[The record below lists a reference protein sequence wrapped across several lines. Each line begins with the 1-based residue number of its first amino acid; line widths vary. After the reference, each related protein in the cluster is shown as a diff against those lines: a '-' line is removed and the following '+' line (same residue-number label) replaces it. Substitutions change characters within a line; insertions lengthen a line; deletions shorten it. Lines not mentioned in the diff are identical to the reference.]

1 MSTTTHSESLP
12 APADSL
18 LFSRYRFPH
27 LELPNRIWLPAMV
40 TWLGTEEG
48 TVTEDIR
55 QRYLRYALG
64 EPGMIVM
71 EATGIHEV
79 SSGPLLRVSHNRFIP
94 GLRRLVDQVHQVS
107 PSKVSIQ
114 IIHFLRVAT
123 RNPTR
128 YLARLA
134 AQDPKKYAGMESLS
148 ESDLEQRLSPRQ
160 WREYSHGYRQLVED
174 LNRDEVQALPS
185 LFAAAAGRV
194 RQAGFDAVELHFA
207 HAYTMASFLS
217 RNNGRQDEY
226 GGQSLE
232 NRARLPLEIIRAVR
246 REVGDDFTVG
256 CRFLGREDIAGG
268 SELEDACYFAVRF
281 AEAGLDFLS
290 MSRGGKFED
299 AKQPKVGQAVY
310 PYTGYSGQMCM
321 PPGEYPAAYN
331 HPLARTIKISLQGAG
346 YATPLVTCGRIQTY
360 ELAESILQKGEADMI
375 GMARQLLADPDWPK
389 KIRDG
394 RGRVVYCDYRNVCEA
409 LDRNHL
415 PVRCKLWLHQPRG
428 QMHPPVTD
436 YATDRSR
443 TPVPLDGRQKTASRQ
458 KTVPGKESE

>member
-1 MSTTTHSESLP
+1 MSTPTE
-12 APADSL
+12 SL
-18 LFSRYRFPH
+18 LFRPFRFPH
-27 LELPNRIWLPAMV
+27 LELPNRVWLPAMV
-40 TWLGTEEG
+40 TWLGTVEG
-48 TVTEDIR
+48 TLTEDIR
-55 QRYLRYALG
+55 KRYLRFARG

-71 EATGIHEV
+71 EATGVHEV
-79 SSGPLLRVSHNRFIP
+79 SSGPLLRVSHDRFIP
-94 GLRRLVDQVHQVS
+94 GLRSLVDEIHHTS
-107 PSKVSIQ
+107 PSKVAIQ

-123 RNPTR
+123 RNPAG

-134 AQDPKKYAGMESLS
+134 ARDPKQYAGIEKLS
-148 ESDLEQRLSPRQ
+148 ESGLEERLSPRQ
-160 WREYSHGYRQLVED
+160 WHEYRYGYRQLVDD
-174 LNRDEVQALPS
+174 LSRQEVRALPA

-217 RNNGRQDEY
+217 RANARQDEY
-226 GGQSLE
+226 GGPASKNRVRLALE
-232 NRARLPLEIIRAVR
+232 VIRAVR

-310 PYTGYSGQMCM
+310 PYTGHSGQMCM
-321 PPGEYPAAYN
+321 PPGEYPAAYS
-331 HPLARTIKISLQGAG
+331 HPLATAIKMSLLDAG
-346 YATPLVTCGRIQTY
+346 HETPLVTCGRIQTFR
-360 ELAESILQKGEADMI
+360 LAESILRRKEADLV

-394 RGRVVYCDYRNVCEA
+394 VGRVVYCDYRNVCEA

-415 PVRCKLWLHQPRG
+415 PVRCKLWMNQPKGR
-428 QMHPPVTD
+428 MHAPSTD
-436 YATDRSR
+436 YASDRSKS
-443 TPVPLDGRQKTASRQ
+443 PVPMEGRQKSSPRRQ
-458 KTVPGKESE
+458 TVRKQSE